1 MQTIKPEKIITTI
14 SNLKTGEEYKT
25 EEEWKAKGV
34 PEAEIR
40 RDVKV
45 IMPSLDLLGKTKQNN
60 IMPLKKLKDVGKKVL
75 GGAKKVVRK
84 VVPKEVAGIM
94 TAAAPFVAPY
104 SLPAAAALSIGGQLR
119 TGQGRINP
127 ILTGAS
133 LLPGIRFAGGQG
145 LGSFKPNSPPI
156 PSIPCVASISVPIK
170 PPGDPVYPAG
180 VPYKN

>member
-1 MQTIKPEKIITTI
+1 
-14 SNLKTGEEYKT
+14 
-25 EEEWKAKGV
+25 
-34 PEAEIR
+34 
-40 RDVKV
+40 
-45 IMPSLDLLGKTKQNN
+45 
-60 IMPLKKLKDVGKKVL
+60 MPLKKIGRAIKKT
-75 GGAKKVVRK
+75 VRK

-145 LGSFKPNSPPI
+145 MGAFKPTGITRFGQTPGGFSARDLFLRGYTDDAGIVREGIFGGIGESADKFLFGTGKFLKINNY
-156 PSIPCVASISVPIK
+156 SIEQTFDK
-170 PPGDPVYPAG
+170 
-180 VPYKN
+180 